1 MDWSV
6 ATPPAVGTQI
16 SSFGSQPESAMT
28 AVVLGFSTFLKL
40 LLRMLG
46 AIKFGARACVTHASD
61 VLLSPLRAQVSSESS
76 TYHPD
81 RRNSSSLVEQSCW
94 GGVLRKRSKIKEYET
109 S

>member
-81 RRNSSSLVEQSCW
+81 RRNSSSLVAQSCW
-94 GGVLRKRSKIKEYET
+94 GGVLRKQSKIKEYET